1 MTAVRTLNP
10 GGSMAEARFAP
21 LVDLEDEA
29 PRGAVV
35 TQDEREERAFLDHL
49 RRGVVGADATIRT
62 PEGEKPLLY
71 FDYIASGRFHRAVE
85 DELAARVL
93 PFMANTHTDSS
104 STGRLMTRYYEG
116 AFRRIARYL
125 NAGPDDV
132 LIPVGSGSTGA
143 VNRLIQ
149 ILGLRI
155 PCQLEDR
162 YHLSRHLPAAE
173 RPVVFRSHMEH
184 HSNDITWRETI
195 AETAYV
201 DFDSHGRVSLEH
213 LGRQLEA
220 YADRPLRIGTFSAA
234 SNVTG
239 ILNDTTAIARVL
251 HAHGALAFFDYAA
264 SGPYV
269 DIDLHP
275 AGGAPGGHPLEAG
288 RGPGRPDEAAA
299 KDAAFFSVHKFLGGP
314 RTPGLL
320 VANRKL
326 FTNRVPS
333 EPGGGTVLYTSPTE
347 HVYLHDF
354 FRRETGGTPPIVG
367 SIQAG
372 LAFDL
377 KHAIGTA
384 RIRRVEEDYLRRA
397 LAEWT
402 RDPHLEILGNLE
414 AERLGVVSL
423 IFRSVHHNLAS
434 ALLNDFFG
442 IQVRGGCMCAGPYGH
457 ELLHIDQRVSLAI
470 KHQLEEGHIGVKP
483 GWVRICFS
491 PVTGERE
498 FQTLL
503 EGVAFVAKHG
513 RDHYDR
519 YTLDDT
525 TGEWRRKA

>member
-1 MTAVRTLNP
+1 
-10 GGSMAEARFAP
+10 MAAEYRFPP
-21 LVDLEDEA
+21 LVDLEDDT
-29 PRGAVV
+29 PRTAVA
-35 TQDEREERAFLDHL
+35 TRDAAEEQAFLEHL
-49 RRGVVGADATIRT
+49 RRGVVGADARIQS

-85 DELAARVL
+85 DELQARVL

-104 STGRLMTRYYEG
+104 HTGRLMTRYYEG
-116 AFRRIARYL
+116 AFRRIGRYL

-143 VNRLIQ
+143 VNRLIS

-162 YHLSRHLPAAE
+162 YQLSRHIPAEE

-201 DFDSHGRVSLEH
+201 DFDTHGRVSLEH
-213 LGRQLEA
+213 LDLLLGTYE
-220 YADRPLRIGTFSAA
+220 DRPLKIGTFSAA

-239 ILNDTTAIARVL
+239 ILSDTTAIARVL

-275 AGGAPGGHPLEAG
+275 AGAD
-288 RGPGRPDEAAA
+288 GRPDEAAA
-299 KDAAFFSVHKFLGGP
+299 KDVAFFSMHKFLGGP

-320 VANRKL
+320 VANRRL

-347 HVYLHDF
+347 HVFLPDF

-372 LAFDL
+372 LVFDL
-377 KHAIGTA
+377 KHSIGTE
-384 RIRRVEEDYLRRA
+384 RMRRVEQDYLRRA
-397 LAEWT
+397 LKEWT
-402 RDPHLEILGNLE
+402 SNPGLEVLGNLE
-414 AERLGVVSL
+414 PERLAVVSL
-423 IFRSVHHNLAS
+423 IFKGVHHNLAS

-442 IQVRGGCMCAGPYGH
+442 VQVRGGCMCAGPYGH
-457 ELLHIDQRVSLAI
+457 ELLHIDQRVSLSI

-491 PVTGERE
+491 PVTGEKE

-503 EGVAFVAKHG
+503 EGVDFVAKRG
-513 RDHYDR
+513 RDFYDR
-519 YTLDDT
+519 YTLDDH
-525 TGEWRRKA
+525 TGEWRRTSAAPAPRG

>member
-1 MTAVRTLNP
+1 
-10 GGSMAEARFAP
+10 MAETRFAP
-21 LVDLEDEA
+21 LVDLEDES
-29 PRGAVV
+29 PRRAVE
-35 TQDEREERAFLDHL
+35 TRDEAEERAFLEHL
-49 RRGVVGADATIRT
+49 RRGVVGADAVIRT

-93 PFMANTHTDSS
+93 PFMANTHTESS
-104 STGRLMTRYYEG
+104 STGRLMTRYFEG

-143 VNRLIQ
+143 VNRLIH

-162 YHLSRHLPAAE
+162 YHLSGDIPEAE

-184 HSNDITWRETI
+184 HSNDITWRETV
-195 AETAYV
+195 AETVYV
-201 DFDSHGRVSLEH
+201 DFDGHGRVSLEH
-213 LGRQLEA
+213 LDRLLGT
-220 YADRPLRIGTFSAA
+220 YADRPLKIGTFSAA

-239 ILNDTTAIARVL
+239 ILNDTAAIARVL

-269 DIDLHP
+269 EVDLHP
-275 AGGAPGGHPLEAG
+275 LDEA
-288 RGPGRPDEAAA
+288 GRPDEAAA

-377 KHAIGTA
+377 KHAIGTE
-384 RIRRVEEDYLRRA
+384 RIHRVEADYLRRA

-402 RDPHLEILGNLE
+402 RHPDLEILGNLE
-414 AERLGVVSL
+414 PERLGVVSL
-423 IFRSVHHNLAS
+423 IFRGVHHNLAS

-442 IQVRGGCMCAGPYGH
+442 IRVRGGCMCAGPYGH
-457 ELLHIDQRVSLAI
+457 ELLHIDRQVSLAI

-503 EGVAFVAKHG
+503 EGVDFVARHG
-513 RDHYDR
+513 REFYDR

-525 TGEWRRKA
+525 TGEWRRTSGATR